1 MSETP
6 PLTRIYAKLTIMTL
20 FWGGTF
26 VAGRTAVQTMEP
38 ISVAFCRYAIATVLL
53 LILTLTIEGGL
64 PRLKRKHILPIVTLG
79 LSGIFA
85 YNFFFFQGLQTIPA
99 SRASLIVTTNPT
111 VIALCS
117 ALLFGDRLTPL
128 RVLGIACA
136 LSGAVTVISNGHPLT
151 LLSDGITQ
159 GDLFLIGCVAS
170 WVVYTLVGK
179 IVMADLSPFAATTY
193 ACLVGTPL
201 FIVPAMREGFL
212 TKIGA
217 IAPVAWFSVVYL
229 AVLGTV
235 VAFCWYYEGLR
246 AIGPARASIFIN
258 LVPVVAVLFG
268 VLLLNEPLT
277 PALIIGGLL
286 VVFGVFLTNRRPP
299 TPPVSSVNQ

>member
-1 MSETP
+1 
-6 PLTRIYAKLTIMTL
+6 MTL

-26 VAGRTAVQTMEP
+26 VAGRAAVQTMGP
-38 ISVAFCRYAIATVLL
+38 LSVAFCRYAIATVLL
-53 LILTLTIEGGL
+53 LGLTIATEGRM
-64 PRLKRKHILPIVTLG
+64 PRLKNTQILPVITLG
-79 LSGIFA
+79 LSGVFA

-128 RVLGIACA
+128 RLLGISLA
-136 LSGAVTVISNGHPLT
+136 LSGAIAVISNGHPLT

-159 GDLFLIGCVAS
+159 GDLLLIGCVAS

-179 IVMADLSPFAATTY
+179 IAMTDLSPFAATTY
-193 ACLVGTPL
+193 ACLIGTPL
-201 FIVPAMREGFL
+201 FIIPALREGFL
-212 TKIGA
+212 SQIGA
-217 IAPVAWFSVVYL
+217 VAPVAWFSIIYL
-229 AVLGTV
+229 ALLGTV

-258 LVPVVAVLFG
+258 LVPVVAVLSG
-268 VLLLNEPLT
+268 VLVLNEPFT
-277 PALIIGGLL
+277 PALAVGGCL
-286 VVFGVFLTNRRPP
+286 VVLGVFLTNQRPA
-299 TPPVSSVNQ
+299 SSTSSNSS